1 MEKVINKV
9 FLSGCAGADAE
20 VRNFPDQQ
28 KLARVNLAVTEHYK
42 NSLGEDIRKTQ
53 WFTLIFWNSKADI
66 AETQIK
72 KGTWFSIEGRLNTN
86 NYEAKDGTKRYAND
100 IVVNEIEFKPL

>member
-1 MEKVINKV
+1 MENVVNKV
-9 FLSGCAGADAE
+9 FLKGYAGADAE
-20 VRNFPDQQ
+20 VRNLPSQQ

-42 NSLGEDIRKTQ
+42 NSLGEDIKKTQ
-53 WFTLIFWNSKADI
+53 WFTLIFWNAEAGV

-72 KGTWFSIEGRLNTN
+72 KGTWFSIVGRMHTN

-100 IVVNEIEFKPL
+100 IVVSEIDFKA